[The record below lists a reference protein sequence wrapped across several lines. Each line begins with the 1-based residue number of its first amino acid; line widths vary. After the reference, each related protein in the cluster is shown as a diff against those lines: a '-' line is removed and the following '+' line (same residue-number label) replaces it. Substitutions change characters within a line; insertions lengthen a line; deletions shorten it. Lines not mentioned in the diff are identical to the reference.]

1 MLAKMKIPQTTQDL
15 TFEEQLQ
22 NSVNRYNE
30 REGKLT
36 GYDCRI
42 CKNKGY
48 IAKLKGTE
56 EVFTVCN
63 CMEHRKYL
71 KQLRQS
77 GLEDAI
83 QNYTFDDYIISNGW
97 QQKLKNMCLD
107 FLDNSKHEWLFFG
120 GQSGC
125 GKTHLCTA
133 LCGEFLKKGVSVA
146 YMMWRDDSTDLKQS
160 IVKNPQHYES
170 KMEKY
175 KSVSVL
181 YIDDL
186 FKCGKSKEDVI
197 AVTASDIN
205 LAFEI
210 LNYRAFK
217 GMQTIISSELIID
230 EFRRIDEA
238 IAGRIYERSMAKN
251 YGISIAYDE
260 SKNYRF
266 GGNNG

>member
-1 MLAKMKIPQTTQDL
+1 MVAKMNIPQTKQDL
-15 TFEEQLQ
+15 TYEDHLK
-22 NSVNRYNE
+22 NSVDLYNE
-30 REGKLT
+30 REGKLI

-48 IAKLKGTE
+48 IAHIKGNE
-56 EVFTVCN
+56 EILTVCN

-83 QNYTFDDYIISNGW
+83 KDYTFDNYIVNNDW
-97 QQKLKNMCLD
+97 QQKLKTMCLN
-107 FLDNSKHEWLFFG
+107 FLENSKSEWLFFG

-133 LCGEFLKKGVSVA
+133 LCGEFLKKGIPVA
-146 YMMWRDDSTDLKQS
+146 YMMWRDDSTALKQS
-160 IVKNPQHYES
+160 IAKNPQYYES

-186 FKCGKSKEDVI
+186 FKSGKTKDDTI

-217 GMQTIISSELIID
+217 GLQTIISSELIID
-230 EFRRIDEA
+230 DFRRIDEA
-238 IAGRIYERSMAKN
+238 IAGRIYEKSIAKN
-251 YGISIAYDE
+251 YGISIACDE